1 MVLISTTVLAFS
13 ATLTWASAVA
23 GSGRVSYSLLDLPVI
38 LAFFGAG
45 VATIGV
51 GAIAALLG
59 RPAGLELSA
68 AAAAAIGGVTFLF
81 VVFAESIVTL
91 VPGSG
96 AAISVRRFAL
106 GAGAGPGAWIAL
118 ATAAVIVVA
127 SLRSAKERAV
137 DTAAALRESGTPARV
152 AFGVLLVAVLL
163 VIQLRQEEWIVAEPL
178 GVTLSFSGV
187 ALPVISPATY
197 VATWLLAGAVA
208 LIAFGLFEA
217 GALAAVLAGW
227 VVSAGAG
234 VTIVAATVVSGAH
247 VDGAHAAIACWFTLL
262 LGVAVAV
269 ASGVLLWRRE
279 EAR

>member
-1 MVLISTTVLAFS
+1 MVLIGTAVLSFS
-13 ATLTWASAVA
+13 ATLPWASATA

-38 LAFFGAG
+38 LVFFTAG

-51 GAIAALLG
+51 GAAVALLG
-59 RPAGLELSA
+59 RPAGLEFSA
-68 AAAAAIGGVTFLF
+68 AVAAAIGAVTILF

-118 ATAAVIVVA
+118 VAAAAIVVA
-127 SLRSAKERAV
+127 SLRSAKERAM
-137 DTAAALRESGTPARV
+137 DTAAALREGGTPARA
-152 AFGVLLVAVLL
+152 AFAVLVVAVLL
-163 VIQLRQEEWIVAEPL
+163 VIQLRQEEWIAAEPL
-178 GVTLSFSGV
+178 GISLSFSGV

-197 VATWLLAGAVA
+197 IAAWVLAAAVA

-217 GALAAVLAGW
+217 GALAAVVGGW

-234 VTIVAATVVSGAH
+234 VTIVAATAVSGAH
-247 VDGAHAAIACWFTLL
+247 VDGAHAALSCWLSLL
-262 LGVAVAV
+262 LGVAVAI